1 VWCSIS
7 VVQKSIL
14 IYMGI
19 QSCSQWVLLNTGLCY
34 CMETPIIRRSL
45 GMENRKTAMY
55 EKVRLEIGM
64 QPTPEDVYALSSDE
78 NHCFLD

>member
-1 VWCSIS
+1 VWCSIF

-14 IYMGI
+14 TYMGI
-19 QSCSQWVLLNTGLCY
+19 QSYSQWVLLSTGLCY

-45 GMENRKTAMY
+45 GMGNR
-55 EKVRLEIGM
+55 KVRLSLGI
-64 QPTPEDVYALSSDE
+64 QPTHDVVYALSSDE